1 MRKYLILLMVLC
13 GTGCTQYPRTSSYR
27 EPPAADDGYRPLAGF
42 ECEDGSIGST
52 AESCRAPA
60 ADAPSVA
67 SRPPVR
73 AATKPNPTPVA
84 YTPPAPAPQPAAVAS
99 VPAPSQE
106 TPPAPKSKEL
116 TAALMAAGIA
126 ALIVQESR
134 AAYYATG
141 HPCACPDDQTRNGRS
156 CGNMSAYVRPGGA
169 HPLCYP
175 SDVTAAMIESYRQR
189 QASR

>member
-1 MRKYLILLMVLC
+1 MRKCLILLMVIW
-13 GTGCTQYPRTSSYR
+13 GAGCTQYPRTSTYR
-27 EPPAADDGYRPLAGF
+27 GPPAADDGYQALAGF

-52 AESCRAPA
+52 ADSCRAPVA
-60 ADAPSVA
+60 EAPSVA
-67 SRPPVR
+67 LRPSAR
-73 AATKPNPTPVA
+73 TATKLIPTPAA
-84 YTPPAPAPQPAAVAS
+84 YTSPAAAPQPAVIAS
-99 VPAPSQE
+99 VSPAPPE
-106 TPPAPKSKEL
+106 NPPAPKSKEMK
-116 TAALMAAGIA
+116 AALMAAGIA